1 MALGP
6 EPLAA
11 LLLASTGSPPDNC
24 LAARYISGHQSTGS
38 LSIKISPGG
47 RPRFNPDVIL
57 RLLDLASSALEAP
70 GLRLTQHGRAA

>member
-6 EPLAA
+6 EPLTA
-11 LLLASTGSPPDNC
+11 LLLASTGSPPDSC
-24 LAARYISGHQSTGS
+24 HQSTGS

-57 RLLDLASSALEAP
+57 LDLASSALEVLALSQLSAP